1 MALFTGS
8 NSFTNIRNTFFA
20 KRNNPILH
28 NRYILYILL
37 FLAIMDIFYF
47 STDNDGFSIV
57 IMFIIGYLIS
67 IFNKNMVVVLFFS
80 IVLVNIIKFGADAVP
95 KSNF

>member
-28 NRYILYILL
+28 NRYILYFLL

-47 STDNDGFSIV
+47 STDNDAFSII

-67 IFNKNMVVVLFFS
+67 IFNKNMIVIIFFS
-80 IVLVNIIKFGADAVP
+80 VVLVNIIKYGADSIN
-95 KSNF
+95 KN

>member
-28 NRYILYILL
+28 NRYILYFLL

-47 STDNDGFSIV
+47 SIDNDAFSIV

-67 IFNKNMVVVLFFS
+67 IFNKNMIVIIFFS
-80 IVLVNIIKFGADAVP
+80 IVLVNIIKYGADSIN
-95 KSNF
+95 KN